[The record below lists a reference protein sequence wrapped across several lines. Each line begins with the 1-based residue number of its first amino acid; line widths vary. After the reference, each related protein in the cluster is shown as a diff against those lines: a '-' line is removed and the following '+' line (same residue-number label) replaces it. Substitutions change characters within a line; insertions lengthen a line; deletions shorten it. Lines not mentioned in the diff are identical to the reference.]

1 MRDDNKNKSP
11 GTLRTG
17 AVFVILF
24 FSGAGAPFVD
34 ITDLSLVESI
44 EVGPT
49 DTGGFMATGT
59 SIISSKK
66 ALCSPA
72 ITTPTPDNSQSR
84 MFRNAEVMEQ
94 CGISLPH

>member
-1 MRDDNKNKSP
+1 MITRIKVQAHS
-11 GTLRTG
+11 GQVQFLS
-17 AVFVILF
+17 FWF